1 MQINGKLRTRVNVAP
16 GLDKV
21 QLEAAAIDD
30 EKVRTL
36 LEGKTIVKV
45 IAVPDKL
52 VNLVVK

>member
-1 MQINGKLRTRVNVAP
+1 MQINGKLRTRITVAP

-30 EKVRTL
+30 DKVRL
-36 LEGKTIVKV
+36 LLDGKMIVKV

-52 VNLVVK
+52 INLVVR